1 MAFTPTVT
9 TAAGKP
15 VDVGPIDPDEV
26 NRKFDAAMADDTTD
40 ELTPQRRA
48 PRAAAS
54 EAEKPKRRYTRKS
67 KEEKSRT
74 VDAAPK
80 VDVKTDYTADAQ
92 QLIGGVWT
100 VAASISVTQPYALI
114 LEANSDAL
122 VTALA
127 EGAKHNASI
136 RAFVSTGEY
145 SWMIGLASATIS
157 MGLQAWQM
165 MKDPELRAQAA
176 AVTREHLK
184 EANGAKSIQVQD
196 TADVPAEA

>member
-48 PRAAAS
+48 AAS
-54 EAEKPKRRYTRKS
+54 EAEKPKRRYTRKP

-92 QLIGGVWT
+92 QVVGGVWT

-114 LEANSDAL
+114 LETNADAL
-122 VTALA
+122 VSALA

-136 RAFVSTGEY
+136 RAFVSTGES
-145 SWMIGLASATIS
+145 SWMLGLASVTIG

-184 EANGAKSIQVQD
+184 EAIGAKSIQVQD